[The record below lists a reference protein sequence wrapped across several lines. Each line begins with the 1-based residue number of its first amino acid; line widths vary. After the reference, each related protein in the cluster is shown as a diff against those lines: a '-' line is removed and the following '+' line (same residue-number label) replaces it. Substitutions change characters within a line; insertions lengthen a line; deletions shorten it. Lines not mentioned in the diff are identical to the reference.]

1 MGVCGVVWSGV
12 GGSMWSGVEW
22 CGGVRACIVGL
33 EWELWNCGSGVYC
46 IVASFKQCQGAS
58 S

>member
-1 MGVCGVVWSGV
+1 MVWVGVCGVVWSGV
-12 GGSMWSGVEW
+12 GGCV
-22 CGGVRACIVGL
+22 GVRACIVGL